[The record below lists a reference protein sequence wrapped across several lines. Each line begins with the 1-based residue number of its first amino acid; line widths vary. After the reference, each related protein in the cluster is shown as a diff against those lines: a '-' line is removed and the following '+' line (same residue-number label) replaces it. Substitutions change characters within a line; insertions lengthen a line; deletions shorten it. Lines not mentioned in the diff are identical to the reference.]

1 MIVTSRKALIIIIWH
16 KSFLTETLSY
26 VIHSTASVAQTII
39 NTTFDRKSIFNRD
52 VSKIRTKANTK
63 KVIRYNTSCVNVILY
78 SLHNVIFFI
87 FNFLSVPIAK
97 YLYLMLY
104 KSNIHFAIFPLFP
117 LRFDT
122 L

>member
-52 VSKIRTKANTK
+52 VSKIRTKANRK

-78 SLHNVIFFI
+78 SLHNAIFFI

-117 LRFDT
+117 LHFDT